1 MAARLLSKSRYMNG
15 LQCLKYLWL
24 IFHEPDQ
31 IRAPDASTQHI
42 FDQGHL
48 VGDLA
53 KKLFPEGIEVP
64 NESFMGNV
72 KSTRELLSR
81 RRPLFEAGFMVNGLF
96 SRVDIL
102 NPSGKDAWDIIEV
115 KSSTSVKDENL
126 QDVAFQKLCCQKQGL
141 EIRKCYLCF
150 INSHYLKHGEIDPT
164 QLFKIEDITEEVE
177 EGSEGIE
184 ESTAIMLEVM
194 ASAKCPESLV
204 GPNCREPYAC
214 PVTSCWQELPENNIL
229 SLYRGGKKAF
239 EMFNKGILFMKDIPE
254 GVKLSKAQEIQ
265 KACDIS
271 GGAYAEKEAI
281 HKFLA
286 ALENPLQFL
295 DFETFAPAIP
305 LFDGTRPYQKIPFQ
319 YSLHVEEKQGEL
331 LHYSFLA
338 NGPGDP
344 RPELLRQ
351 LKNEIRPFGSILTYN
366 QSFEQ
371 GVLEELG
378 RTFPEY
384 AAWIGEVVP
393 RLSDLI
399 IPFRNFHYYH
409 PAQEGS
415 ASIKHVLPA
424 LVGQSYAGMNI
435 AGGDAASRTYL
446 DMTYGNL
453 GQAEKAQIRAD
464 LEKYCGLDTEAM
476 VLIVKKLDQIGA

>member
-1 MAARLLSKSRYMNG
+1 
-15 LQCLKYLWL
+15 
-24 IFHEPDQ
+24 
-31 IRAPDASTQHI
+31 
-42 FDQGHL
+42 
-48 VGDLA
+48 
-53 KKLFPEGIEVP
+53 
-64 NESFMGNV
+64 
-72 KSTRELLSR
+72 
-81 RRPLFEAGFMVNGLF
+81 
-96 SRVDIL
+96 
-102 NPSGKDAWDIIEV
+102 
-115 KSSTSVKDENL
+115 
-126 QDVAFQKLCCQKQGL
+126 
-141 EIRKCYLCF
+141 
-150 INSHYLKHGEIDPT
+150 
-164 QLFKIEDITEEVE
+164 
-177 EGSEGIE
+177 
-184 ESTAIMLEVM
+184 
-194 ASAKCPESLV
+194 
-204 GPNCREPYAC
+204 
-214 PVTSCWQELPENNIL
+214 
-229 SLYRGGKKAF
+229 
-239 EMFNKGILFMKDIPE
+239 
-254 GVKLSKAQEIQ
+254 VKLSKAQEIQ

-286 ALENPLQFL
+286 ALEHPLQFL

-319 YSLHVEEKQGEL
+319 YSLHVEEKLGEL

-344 RPELLRQ
+344 RLELLRQ
-351 LKNEIRPFGSILTYN
+351 LKHDIRPRGSILTYN

-371 GVLEELG
+371 GVLEDLA

-384 AAWIGEVVP
+384 ADWIGEVVC

-435 AGGDAASRTYL
+435 ADGEAASRAYL

-453 GQAEKAQIRAD
+453 AQAQKAQIRAD